1 MTGQSLIKGSIY
13 WQTLLECPI
22 TALHLGE
29 TRLTCSRSSPLFCQH
44 VTLVHVLLY
53 FLPKKGGAPRSR
65 VSAVGACKAQRTA
78 GSPAPAVLQP
88 DALPVGLD
96 TEADRC
102 HLKKKPDHM
111 KRDRR
116 SSRTGRRTQRS
127 ICLNHRTKPIKLYS
141 SVYDLNYDNIKK
153 KSSLKYRELKVNI
166 IR

>member
-1 MTGQSLIKGSIY
+1 MANPARVSNNRIASWGNKVDLFTEQSS
-13 WQTLLECPI
+13 LLSTC
-22 TALHLGE
+22 HLFV
-29 TRLTCSRSSPLFCQH
+29 CCFI
-44 VTLVHVLLY
+44 

-127 ICLNHRTKPIKLYS
+127 ICLNHRTKPIKLHS

-153 KSSLKYRELKVNI
+153 VLFEIQGVKSKHY
-166 IR
+166 